1 VPEQRGGSSS
11 GGQGTGALT
20 AQSSA
25 AQAHLEGQI
34 DTLLHGRN
42 ADPFAVLGPQ
52 PVEIASGRRWVIRF
66 YNPGAVSATVKVNGI
81 AAPIEAK
88 KRRNEGVFE
97 ATLPETYKDRPE
109 PANYR
114 IRFATDSGHTWE
126 FVPRHCRIK
135 EAIVKRMAAIILIGT
150 AWMFNGMT
158 ASAQT
163 TPSQEATPHAISNQE
178 LDLLRKDLRSQRKQ
192 LIAANLKLTDTEATK
207 FWPLYDQYVS
217 ELITINDKK
226 FGLIQEYADNFG
238 KLTSEQSLSFIRR
251 WLDAD
256 IATAQLR
263 QKYVPIV
270 SNVLD
275 GRKSATFFQLDRRIA
290 MMIELQVSTQ
300 MPLVQTQT
308 Q

>member
-1 VPEQRGGSSS
+1 
-11 GGQGTGALT
+11 
-20 AQSSA
+20 
-25 AQAHLEGQI
+25 
-34 DTLLHGRN
+34 
-42 ADPFAVLGPQ
+42 
-52 PVEIASGRRWVIRF
+52 
-66 YNPGAVSATVKVNGI
+66 
-81 AAPIEAK
+81 
-88 KRRNEGVFE
+88 
-97 ATLPETYKDRPE
+97 
-109 PANYR
+109 
-114 IRFATDSGHTWE
+114 
-126 FVPRHCRIK
+126 
-135 EAIVKRMAAIILIGT
+135 
-150 AWMFNGMT
+150 MFNGMT

-207 FWPLYDQYVS
+207 FWPVYDQYVS

-238 KLTSEQSLSFIRR
+238 KLTNEQSLSFIRR

-275 GRKSATFFQLDRRIA
+275 GKKSATFFQLDRRIA